1 MKQEN
6 QFKADLFKENLKKTL
21 NFFKPLFSDLGLKI
35 WMILAAMALV
45 SASST
50 IMIWLNG
57 HQVDLLTNVR
67 ENINEEIIM
76 IIIIF
81 VFYSS
86 KKIFSSLLDYA
97 FSMQMRKSWVK
108 FQLALIA
115 DILLGRV
122 EMYADKGSEDIRNR
136 VSSGS
141 EIRNAIRWIPQG
153 LSSIICGIV
162 AMVWST
168 SASLVFLI
176 INVLD
181 IAFNWWIVLKT
192 EPKNIKIGN
201 RHADW
206 SSKKG
211 GIIKDALEQFFDIH
225 LQGTEKSVMNRIRW
239 AAKLDL
245 KGADLECTLEKK
257 FRIICGIENSIV
269 LVLFYI
275 LGIYLV
281 YTGELSIGFY
291 TMIILSRGYVDDA
304 SDAIQSFIAWTLPK
318 LTVAAERIDALRAY
332 GKQEYGWCNLESDAI
347 HHIEIKNLKYSYN
360 NEGTDEKTLVLDGVS
375 MSLFV
380 GKTYAIVG
388 RSGSGKTTLAKCL
401 TRLHE
406 LQEGKIL
413 INGRIEMKEIDRDTL
428 PRIIGMVSQRSNVF
442 NGTIRD
448 QFSDLPNYSYERMVE
463 ALKIVGLWDDIIS
476 KPKGVDTKIGE
487 KGMKLSGG
495 QVQRLAI
502 AIVLMQDPKILIMD
516 EATSAQD
523 SATQAEI
530 YNNLRKSGWLKR
542 KIVIIIAHRLSTISN
557 ADEIF
562 VLGDEGKLVGSGNHT
577 SLLETCDYYKKL
589 VKEEKGN
596 L

>member
-67 ENINEEIIM
+67 ENIHEEIIM

-86 KKIFSSLLDYA
+86 KKISSSMLDYA

-115 DILLGRV
+115 DILLGKV

-153 LSSIICGIV
+153 LSAIICGIV

-168 SASLVFLI
+168 SASWIFLV
-176 INVLD
+176 INILD

-225 LQGTEKSVMNRIRW
+225 LQGTEKSVMNRIKW
-239 AAKLDL
+239 AARLDL

-257 FRIICGIENSIV
+257 FRIICSIENSIV
-269 LVLFYI
+269 LILFYI

-291 TMIILSRGYVDDA
+291 TMIILSRRYVDDA

-360 NEGTDEKTLVLDGVS
+360 NEDTDEKTLVLDGVS
-375 MSLFV
+375 MSLYV

-406 LQEGKIL
+406 MQMHLLSKEHCATYSLGYQERG
-413 INGRIEMKEIDRDTL
+413 
-428 PRIIGMVSQRSNVF
+428 F
-442 NGTIRD
+442 
-448 QFSDLPNYSYERMVE
+448 YC
-463 ALKIVGLWDDIIS
+463 
-476 KPKGVDTKIGE
+476 
-487 KGMKLSGG
+487 LS
-495 QVQRLAI
+495 L
-502 AIVLMQDPKILIMD
+502 
-516 EATSAQD
+516 
-523 SATQAEI
+523 
-530 YNNLRKSGWLKR
+530 
-542 KIVIIIAHRLSTISN
+542 
-557 ADEIF
+557 
-562 VLGDEGKLVGSGNHT
+562 VLG
-577 SLLETCDYYKKL
+577 
-589 VKEEKGN
+589 
-596 L
+596 

>member
-1 MKQEN
+1 
-6 QFKADLFKENLKKTL
+6 
-21 NFFKPLFSDLGLKI
+21 
-35 WMILAAMALV
+35 
-45 SASST
+45 
-50 IMIWLNG
+50 
-57 HQVDLLTNVR
+57 
-67 ENINEEIIM
+67 
-76 IIIIF
+76 
-81 VFYSS
+81 
-86 KKIFSSLLDYA
+86 
-97 FSMQMRKSWVK
+97 
-108 FQLALIA
+108 
-115 DILLGRV
+115 
-122 EMYADKGSEDIRNR
+122 
-136 VSSGS
+136 
-141 EIRNAIRWIPQG
+141 
-153 LSSIICGIV
+153 
-162 AMVWST
+162 
-168 SASLVFLI
+168 
-176 INVLD
+176 
-181 IAFNWWIVLKT
+181 
-192 EPKNIKIGN
+192 
-201 RHADW
+201 
-206 SSKKG
+206 
-211 GIIKDALEQFFDIH
+211 
-225 LQGTEKSVMNRIRW
+225 
-239 AAKLDL
+239 
-245 KGADLECTLEKK
+245 
-257 FRIICGIENSIV
+257 
-269 LVLFYI
+269 
-275 LGIYLV
+275 
-281 YTGELSIGFY
+281 
-291 TMIILSRGYVDDA
+291 MIILSRRYVDDA
-304 SDAIQSFIAWTLPK
+304 CDAIQSFIAWTLPK

-448 QFSDLPNYSYERMVE
+448 QFSDLPNYSYDRMVE
-463 ALKIVGLWDDIIS
+463 SLKIVGLWDDIIS

-530 YNNLRKSGWLKR
+530 YNNLRESGWLKR

-562 VLGDEGKLVGSGNHT
+562 VLGDEGKLVGSGNHA
-577 SLLETCDYYKKL
+577 SLLETCDYYRKL